1 MSRVEDD
8 RAQSDAALLAAF
20 LADRDLPCPRCGY
33 NLRGLTG
40 GRCPECGDPLRLQ
53 VSLIEPR
60 MGAYIS
66 LLVACCIGL
75 GGSGLF
81 GLLGLRAAPT
91 SWWAQ
96 WSARLLLLQFAVSAI
111 ALFIVLIRRRR
122 LRRAS
127 TLVQCLV
134 SLAAWI
140 VVISLSTAIVL
151 LFDD

>member
-1 MSRVEDD
+1 VEDD
-8 RAQSDAALLAAF
+8 RAKSDAALLAAF

-33 NLRGLTG
+33 NLRSLTG
-40 GRCPECGDPLRLQ
+40 GRCPECGDPLQLQ
-53 VSLIEPR
+53 VALVEPR

-81 GLLGLRAAPT
+81 GLLGLRAAPA
-91 SWWAQ
+91 SWWRE
-96 WSARLLLLQFAVSAI
+96 WSALLLLLQLVVSAFG
-111 ALFIVLIRRRR
+111 LLIVLIQRRR

-127 TLVQCLV
+127 PLVQWLV

-140 VVISLSTAIVL
+140 VIIGLSAAVVL